1 MKKILAIALM
11 ASVMIMTGC
20 KKDGGD
26 DKSTTCAKPDVT
38 IYTDL
43 PGQAIVYMEGTD
55 NAGFYEMEYGAN
67 GFDQGSGTSLNGA
80 SGTNITNL
88 NNGTYDIYTRA
99 NCGGSDY
106 SEWVLKSFIITG
118 GGSSSCNAPYD
129 LHAYWNG
136 TEYLLNWS
144 ASAGTGGT
152 LPGYYQVEYG
162 ITGFTKG
169 TGTVSNAASNY
180 FSGNFTQG
188 QTYDYYVRSNCGG
201 SDFSSW
207 TGPASFYVEY

>member
-1 MKKILAIALM
+1 MKNLLALIFAAFIM
-11 ASVMIMTGC
+11 MISGC
-20 KKDGGD
+20 DKEKK
-26 DKSTTCAKPDVT
+26 TNCLVPEIDV
-38 IYTDL
+38 I
-43 PGQAIVYMEGTD
+43 PEEGSAVL
-55 NAGFYEMEYGAN
+55 NLGYSNYGFYEIEYGPN
-67 GFDQGSGTSLNGA
+67 GFSKGNGTTESVSNGH
-80 SGTNITNL
+80 TITNL
-88 NNGTYDIYTRA
+88 NNGTYDIYVRG
-99 NCGGSDY
+99 NCGGSDF
-106 SEWVLKSFIITG
+106 SEWSNPTSFIVTG
-118 GGSSSCNAPYD
+118 GGSSTCIAPYD
-129 LHAYWNG
+129 LNAYWNA
-136 TEYLLNWS
+136 TNYLLNWS

-169 TGTVSNAASNY
+169 TGTVSNASSNY